1 MTKHLETDF
10 RHDNVQ
16 RIGILIVNLGTP
28 SAPTPRAVRK
38 YLAEFLWDSRV
49 IDYPRALWW
58 LILHGVILR
67 VRPGKVAKAYSSIW
81 TDDGSPLLVNTR
93 AQGER
98 IAGRLNL
105 KHGNR
110 YAVEI
115 AMRYGQPSIEKAL
128 LNLRS
133 KNARRVLVVP
143 MYPQYSGSTTA
154 TVFDAVSE
162 SLKKFNWI
170 PELRFINQ
178 YHDNEGYIGALA
190 ASVKDYWHKNGVGEH
205 LLFSF
210 HGLPKRY
217 LDEGDPYHCQCQKTA
232 RLVAENLKLSDTDW
246 SVAFQSRVGREEW
259 LRPYTDEVLL
269 DFGKNGRKNI
279 DVICP
284 GFSADC
290 LETLEEIVIRNQEDF
305 QGVGGERLNYIPALN
320 CRDDHI
326 EALIDLINT
335 HCQGWA
341 MDSSSAGADAAQ
353 RIANESHGRAV
364 TLGAKS

>member
-16 RIGILIVNLGTP
+16 RIGILLVNLGTP
-28 SAPTPRAVRK
+28 SAPTTSAVRE

-49 IDYPRALWW
+49 IDYPRPLWW

-67 VRPGKVAKAYSSIW
+67 VRPGKVAKAYASIW
-81 TDDGSPLLVNTR
+81 GEHGSPLLTNTQ

-105 KHGNR
+105 EHGNQ

-115 AMRYGQPSIEKAL
+115 AMRYGQPSIEQAL
-128 LNLRS
+128 LKLRS
-133 KNARRVLVVP
+133 QNARRILVVP

-154 TVFDAVSE
+154 TVFDAVAE
-162 SLKKFNWI
+162 AAKKFNWI

-178 YHDNEGYIGALA
+178 YHDHDGYIAALV
-190 ASVKDYWHKNGVGEH
+190 ASVKEYWNKNGVGEH

-210 HGLPKRY
+210 HGLPRRY

-232 RLVAENLKLSDTDW
+232 RLVASSLKLSDADW

-269 DFGKNGRKNI
+269 GFAENGRKNI
-279 DVICP
+279 DIICP

-290 LETLEEIVIRNQEDF
+290 LETLEEIAIRNQEDF
-305 QGVGGERLNYIPALN
+305 EEAGGEKVNYIPALN
-320 CRDDHI
+320 ARDDHI
-326 EALIDLINT
+326 QALIDLIATN
-335 HCQGWA
+335 CQGWSA
-341 MDSSSAGADAAQ
+341 DTSSAEVEAAQ
-353 RIANESHGRAV
+353 RVANESHGRAV
-364 TLGAKS
+364 ALGAKS